1 MTSHYNTREPKSN
14 KSLYVYTFFTMQVFR
29 SYTFMHNFCCV
40 SQNDYSDMSEVYI
53 SGNFH
58 VYQHKK
64 HLEKLKYLHIIDYY

>member
-1 MTSHYNTREPKSN
+1 MK
-14 KSLYVYTFFTMQVFR
+14 VFR